1 MTGTVLTAAALS
13 AVFHAWW
20 NVLARQHDR
29 PTECLAAMAVA
40 TASLC
45 LVILP
50 LSGLPRFEA
59 WPWLAAAS
67 IANVLYLRLL
77 GRAYAQHDFCAVYGI
92 VRATVPAI
100 LFLVGALYLG
110 EKTEWAGQLGLATVT
125 ASILIFAIA
134 GGAAYRL
141 GYKTIARSI
150 SVGLILAS
158 GIFLDVQGIRAAGNG
173 FIDVV
178 AYAAAGSFLTAA
190 GMLAVT
196 AVSGGNVVSVLVN
209 NAARCYA
216 GAALLLVAYLLGMW
230 AYAQGPIGLV
240 APIRESSILVAGA
253 LAVFI
258 LRDKVTYGQWAAMVL
273 ATVGI
278 VLVQSG

>member
-20 NVLARQHDR
+20 NILARQHDR
-29 PTECLAAMAVA
+29 PTEILAAMAVA

-45 LVILP
+45 LAILP
-50 LSGLPRFEA
+50 FCGLPRFDA

-141 GYKTIARSI
+141 GYKTIARST

-158 GIFLDVQGIRAAGNG
+158 GIFLDVQGIRAAGNS

-190 GMLAVT
+190 GMLAMT
-196 AVSGGNVVSVLVN
+196 AVNGGNVVSVLLN